1 MMCILYVLPRGVI
14 DDNDNN
20 KQCSVLGVRCGND
33 DGVIVEQEVV
43 PASL

>member
-14 DDNDNN
+14 DDNN